1 MKKQIINFS
10 INSPK
15 TVILLSILL
24 FIFALA
30 QFPKVKIDTN
40 PEHMLSENEEVI
52 HHHHELKEKFK
63 LEDILVVGVHKESGV
78 FNPKTLEA
86 VALITEEALEMEGV
100 IANDVVALTEVDDI
114 VSDGGT
120 IKVETLMEEIPET
133 DEEGQ
138 QILERIKLNPLFNGK
153 LASDDG
159 TLVTI
164 FVPIESK
171 EISAELAE
179 KLRVSAESHLKNGED
194 FLVAGLPVAES
205 TFGAEMFKQMAVYA
219 PLAGLV
225 IFLLLLFFFRSAKVI
240 AAPMVIAV
248 MTVVYTMGTL
258 IGLGFTVHIMSSMIP
273 IFLMPIAV
281 LDSTHI
287 VSEFY
292 DNYQKTKDSK
302 KTLQEVLNTLFMPML
317 FTSLTTIVGF
327 ASLAFTP
334 IPPVEVFGSFVAIGV
349 FLAWLL
355 TMTFLPAFI
364 SLMPE
369 KSLEN
374 FGTSETEAKETLLDK
389 FLAFTFRVSKSNGKL
404 ILTVVTI
411 LFVISGYGV
420 TKIIVNDN
428 PVNWFKPDHELRKA
442 DVLMNSKIGGTYM
455 SHLVFTGEEDVIKSP
470 EVVNYIRNLQDK
482 MDKDERVGAT
492 TSVVDILEKIN
503 LELLGKIDVPNT
515 LEGIAQYLFLFEI
528 SGGDPED
535 LFKFVTPEYSD
546 AHIWIQMKKGD
557 NKIMHD
563 FALEYENYLAENP
576 PPKNLQTYWAG
587 LNYVNV
593 VWQDKMVGG
602 MGNSLM
608 GSFVMVLV
616 MMTLLFRSFKWGIIS
631 MIPLSVTIVGIY
643 GLIGFSGKFYDMPIA
658 VLSSLTLGLSIDFA
672 IHFIKRAKDIHA
684 ETNDFA
690 KTIDL
695 LFESTGRAISRNVM
709 IIAIG
714 FLPLFFAALVPYQ
727 TVGTFFFL
735 IMIMSGFATLFILP
749 SISNVFSKSLFKT
762 QEKTQNENLK
772 HSLEV
777 N

>member
-10 INSPK
+10 INYPK
-15 TVILLSILL
+15 TVITFSILL
-24 FIFALA
+24 FIIALI

-40 PEHMLSENEEVI
+40 PEHMLSQNDEVI
-52 HHHHELKEKFK
+52 RHHRELKEKFK
-63 LEDILVVGVHKESGV
+63 LEDILVVGIHNESGV

-86 VALITEEALEMEGV
+86 VALITEEVLEMEGV
-100 IANDVVALTEVDDI
+100 ISNDVIALTEVDDI

-120 IKVETLMEEIPET
+120 IKVATLMEDIPET
-133 DEEGQ
+133 DEEAL

-171 EISAELAE
+171 EISADLAK
-179 KLRVSAESHLKNGED
+179 KLKVSAESHLKNGED
-194 FLVAGLPVAES
+194 FIVAGLPVAES
-205 TFGAEMFKQMAVYA
+205 TFGEAMFEQMAVYA

-225 IFLLLLFFFRSAKVI
+225 IFLLLWFFFRSVKVI
-240 AAPMVIAV
+240 VAPMIIAI

-258 IGLGFTVHIMSSMIP
+258 IGFGFTVHIMSSMIP

-292 DNYQKTKDSK
+292 DNYQKTKDKK
-302 KTLQEVLNTLFMPML
+302 KTLQEVLDTLFMPML
-317 FTSLTTIVGF
+317 FTSLTTIAGF

-334 IPPVEVFGSFVAIGV
+334 IPPVEVFGSFVAFGV
-349 FLAWLL
+349 FIAWVL

-369 KSLEN
+369 KGLEN
-374 FGTSETEAKETLLDK
+374 FGTTEIKEKETLLDK
-389 FLAFTFRVSKSNGKL
+389 FLAFTFRVSKTNGKL
-404 ILTVVTI
+404 ILGIVAI
-411 LFVISGYGV
+411 LIVISGYGV
-420 TKIIVNDN
+420 SKIIVNDN

-455 SHLVFTGEEDVIKSP
+455 SNLVFKGQKDVMKSPDVI
-470 EVVNYIRNLQDK
+470 NYIRNLQDK
-482 MDKDERVGAT
+482 MDKDQRVGST
-492 TSVVDILEKIN
+492 TSVIDILEKIN
-503 LELLGKIDVPNT
+503 FELLGKMDVPET
-515 LEGIAQYLFLFEI
+515 SDGIAQYLFLFEI

-535 LFKFVTPEYSD
+535 LFKFITPEYSD
-546 AHIWIQMKKGD
+546 AHIWIQMPKGD

-563 FALEYENYLAENP
+563 FAEDYNNYIAENP
-576 PPKNLQTYWAG
+576 PPKNLETYWAG

-602 MGNSLM
+602 MRNSLI
-608 GSFVMVLV
+608 GSFVMVLA
-616 MMTLLFRSFKWGIIS
+616 MMSLLFRSFKWGIIS

-658 VLSSLTLGLSIDFA
+658 ILSSLTLGLSIDFA

-690 KTIDL
+690 QTMNL
-695 LFESTGRAISRNVM
+695 LFTSTGRAISRNVM

-714 FLPLFFAALVPYQ
+714 FLPLFFASLVPYR

-735 IMIMSGFATLFILP
+735 IMTMSGFATLFILP
-749 SISNVFSKSLFKT
+749 SISTVFSKSLFKT
-762 QEKTQNENLK
+762 QEKLLNKNLK
-772 HSLEV
+772 NSLEV
-777 N
+777 I

>member
-15 TVILLSILL
+15 TVIVLSILL
-24 FIFALA
+24 FLAALA

-40 PEHMLSENEEVI
+40 PEHMLSQNEEVI
-52 HHHHELKEKFK
+52 LHHHELKEKFK
-63 LEDILVVGVHKESGV
+63 LEDILVVGIHKESGV

-133 DEEGQ
+133 DEEGR

-179 KLRVSAESHLKNGED
+179 KLKVSSETHLKNGED

-240 AAPMVIAV
+240 AAPMIIAV
-248 MTVVYTMGTL
+248 MTVVYTMGAL

-292 DNYQKTKDSK
+292 DTYQKTKDSK
-302 KTLQEVLNTLFMPML
+302 KTLREVLNTLFMPML

-334 IPPVEVFGSFVAIGV
+334 IPPVEVFGSFVALGV

-364 SLMPE
+364 SLMPA
-369 KSLEN
+369 KALEN
-374 FGTSETEAKETLLDK
+374 FGTAEEGKETLLDK
-389 FLAFTFRVSKSNGKL
+389 FLAFTFRVSKTNGKL
-404 ILTVVTI
+404 ILAVVTI

-455 SHLVFTGEEDVIKSP
+455 SHLVFTGEEDVMKSP
-470 EVVNYIRNLQDK
+470 EVVNYIRDLQDK
-482 MDKDERVGAT
+482 MDADERVGAT
-492 TSVVDILEKIN
+492 TSVIDILEKIN
-503 LELLGKIDVPNT
+503 LELLGKIDIPQT

-546 AHIWIQMKKGD
+546 VHIWIQMPKGD

-576 PPKNLQTYWAG
+576 PPENIQTYWAG

-602 MGNSLM
+602 MGKSLI

-631 MIPLSVTIVGIY
+631 MVPLSVTIVGIY

-672 IHFIKRAKDIHA
+672 IHFIKRARDIHA

-714 FLPLFFAALVPYQ
+714 FLPLFFATLVPYK

-735 IMIMSGFATLFILP
+735 IMMMSGFATLFILP

-762 QEKTQNENLK
+762 QDKPQIKNLE

>member
-15 TVILLSILL
+15 TVIALSILL

-179 KLRVSAESHLKNGED
+179 KLRTSAESHLKNGED

-240 AAPMVIAV
+240 AAPMIIAV

-374 FGTSETEAKETLLDK
+374 FGTAEEEAKGTLLDK

-735 IMIMSGFATLFILP
+735 IMMMSGFATLFILP

-762 QEKTQNENLK
+762 QEKPQNENLK